1 MTEAIS
7 QETFVADD
15 FHFLQRTTNAAGKKI
30 HTGAD
35 KGWGVF
41 SAKKEW
47 RDRQIQLINKP
58 LL

>member
-1 MTEAIS
+1 MAEAIS

-35 KGWGVF
+35 EGWGVF
-41 SAKKEW
+41 PAKKKR
-47 RDRQIQLINKP
+47 RDCQIQLINKP